1 MDIKTESQNQ
11 PIIAPL
17 ILGTAGH
24 VDHGKTSLVKNLTN
38 FNTDRHPEEQKRGL
52 SIDFAVAPYSTK
64 EGTIIGIIDV
74 PGHEDFIKNAISG
87 ASSVDILILVIA
99 ADDGIM
105 PQTLEHL
112 HVAKYLGVKKIIP
125 VLTKIDLVDET
136 TKLIA
141 KEEIKELLEK
151 MLVDHTDIFEI
162 SNTAL
167 IGIEELSN
175 QIDKIIDDYGIA
187 KDDAALSKAFRFFI
201 RARFSSKG
209 YGDIVTGVPSSGKI
223 NVNESL
229 ELFHHSKPSSTN
241 VSVRGIQNYKHST
254 ESTSAHISS
263 AINLR
268 DSDSSLLTRGSVL
281 CTPGVYEQTRTA
293 ICWIQ
298 NDLGVIKRGKT
309 YFIHLGTF
317 SSEVT
322 IIPLEQN
329 ELKIGE
335 NGPAQIRFKTP
346 VVTSP
351 QDRFIIRTNQTIA
364 GGVILSRDGKL
375 PRKSFRNLL
384 SNGATKAIETIDE
397 KSGNLISELLTSA
410 PLLVTIKDLEILSS
424 YSFKKDQLDDFALV
438 RIGKDLWLNSYRSSY
453 FKLSTKSIL
462 KRYHREKPLSS
473 GMQLSLFLKLL
484 TNKRNTSPVFEEKL
498 LREVFEHYAACKIKN
513 GLISLKDFEAAITEA
528 EAKLIDQINK
538 TLEQSGHIA
547 KKNLSSDLSIDDKS
561 LNKLIKFLESE
572 KIVRSVSTY
581 VFKYDYLDAIKI
593 ILINELPA
601 TGFSLNEFREKTSTS
616 RNIAVTILEH
626 LDNEGFT
633 KRHGD
638 QRIVQISKA

>member
-1 MDIKTESQNQ
+1 
-11 PIIAPL
+11 
-17 ILGTAGH
+17 
-24 VDHGKTSLVKNLTN
+24 
-38 FNTDRHPEEQKRGL
+38 
-52 SIDFAVAPYSTK
+52 
-64 EGTIIGIIDV
+64 
-74 PGHEDFIKNAISG
+74 
-87 ASSVDILILVIA
+87 
-99 ADDGIM
+99 
-105 PQTLEHL
+105 
-112 HVAKYLGVKKIIP
+112 
-125 VLTKIDLVDET
+125 
-136 TKLIA
+136 
-141 KEEIKELLEK
+141 
-151 MLVDHTDIFEI
+151 
-162 SNTAL
+162 
-167 IGIEELSN
+167 
-175 QIDKIIDDYGIA
+175 
-187 KDDAALSKAFRFFI
+187 
-201 RARFSSKG
+201 
-209 YGDIVTGVPSSGKI
+209 
-223 NVNESL
+223 
-229 ELFHHSKPSSTN
+229 
-241 VSVRGIQNYKHST
+241 
-254 ESTSAHISS
+254 
-263 AINLR
+263 
-268 DSDSSLLTRGSVL
+268 
-281 CTPGVYEQTRTA
+281 
-293 ICWIQ
+293 
-298 NDLGVIKRGKT
+298 
-309 YFIHLGTF
+309 
-317 SSEVT
+317 VT